1 MKAENVGK
9 LKTGIIVVAMV
20 LVAGGLLAATYTN
33 TWIDGIF
40 TGNGTLTTDIALP
53 MWGVNQNATLQVSK
67 NGTGDGGG
75 QGSAIDA
82 YAPGALGGPGG
93 GGFIQRW
100 WVDGAVDGGRV
111 TAVSINYG
119 GHMKMRTALTVS
131 GISKDLNG
139 DGPNS
144 IPLEPTSDAYM
155 IGTWNDVANGA
166 NMYSAANG
174 YANEGDSN
182 SQVFVAMDG
191 KVVDAGIGEY
201 HPNVRFAIDGNSG
214 ALRWTHSTANTYNAA
229 TWDAKF
235 GRVAANILGDSTGTT
250 SLQTYHL
257 DQPSGKNEVAGTIS
271 IVAANNLSFAFVTAY
286 AQAPICTISPRA
298 NPGGVTYWVTST
310 TATVKVNLS
319 AVSTLSFNY
328 ICVGNPN

>member
-1 MKAENVGK
+1 MKRA
-9 LKTGIIVVAMV
+9 IIVGCFVVVSV
-20 LVAGGLLAATYTN
+20 LVLGATWTNNWTDGL
-33 TWIDGIF
+33 F
-40 TGNGTLTTDIALP
+40 SGNGSQTTDIATP
-53 MWGVNQNATLQVSK
+53 MWGVNQNATVQISR
-67 NGTGDGGG
+67 NFSGDGGG
-75 QGSAIDA
+75 QGAALDL
-82 YAPGALGGPGG
+82 YAPGAIGGANGG
-93 GGFIQRW
+93 GYIQRW
-100 WVDGAVDGGRV
+100 WVDGAVDGGKLV
-111 TAVSINYG
+111 AIEIDYG
-119 GHMKMRTALTVS
+119 GHMHMLTSFTAS
-131 GISKDLNG
+131 GIVKDHNSTGSAGLPLNPYL
-139 DGPNS
+139 DGYN
-144 IPLEPTSDAYM
+144 
-155 IGTWNDVANGA
+155 IGAWNDTANGSA
-166 NMYSAANG
+166 MVAAANG
-174 YANEGDSN
+174 YAAEGDPS
-182 SQVFVAMDG
+182 SQVFIAMDG
-191 KVVDAGIGEY
+191 HVVDAGIGEY
-201 HPNVRFAIDGNSG
+201 NPNVRLAIDGNSG
-214 ALRWTHSTANTYNAA
+214 ALRWSNSIANRYRDA